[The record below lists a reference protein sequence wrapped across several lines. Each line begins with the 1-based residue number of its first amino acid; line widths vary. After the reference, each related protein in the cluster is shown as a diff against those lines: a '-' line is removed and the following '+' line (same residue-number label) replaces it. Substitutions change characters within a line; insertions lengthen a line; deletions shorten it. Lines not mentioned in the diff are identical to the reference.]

1 MTLKSKNTLL
11 DTEYFDLISTLHDFS
26 EDTEVK
32 YAIVG
37 GGAIQ
42 AYLADILTNKH
53 GNRKPKFESIRDA
66 KSQLEHVFR
75 PTDDIDI
82 VMLTKENPSFFSF
95 NLEQYIHQNY
105 QPNSIKP
112 SHKAMTVSRNGHQMR
127 VQLATDPKIY
137 RGFED
142 ELFNYQVESAN
153 KLKLIYDH
161 RGKGKSTTVFVPKP
175 EVLVLPKISRFN
187 PGDIIDLN
195 NLTKGLKASGIGFD
209 RAEVRGLVKEFAPER
224 ADILMSNLDTI
235 LNNQ

>member
-1 MTLKSKNTLL
+1 MALQSKNTLL
-11 DTEYFDLISTLHDFS
+11 DREYFNLISTLHDFS
-26 EDTEVK
+26 EESGVK

-42 AYLADILTNKH
+42 TYLADILTNKQN
-53 GNRKPKFESIRDA
+53 NRKPKFESIRDA

-82 VMLTKENPSFFSF
+82 VMLTKENPRFFSF
-95 NLEQYIHQNY
+95 NLEQYIQENY
-105 QPNSIKP
+105 QPQSLKP

-153 KLKLIYDH
+153 ELELVYDH
-161 RGKGKSTTVFVPKP
+161 RGKGTSTTIVVPKP
-175 EVLVLPKISRFN
+175 EVLILPKISRFS

-224 ADILMSNLDTI
+224 SEILMSNLDTI
-235 LNNQ
+235 LNEQ